1 MKVRSIASGSSG
13 NAYAVE
19 HDGRALLIDCGVPYK
34 HLKDLAIDAVLITHS
49 HSDHVSGLKVLL
61 KHCDAPVFANSMTA
75 ETVARCCGL
84 DDEVFV
90 RFENDQVFE
99 VGDFEISPFS
109 IPHDTSDPVG
119 YLVRLASTGVT
130 YFHGTD
136 IGTPL
141 ESIGNRLARADIAVL
156 ESNHDPVLLRQSSR
170 PSSLIQRIAG
180 PRGHLSND
188 QACELVRRFASPRL
202 KKLALAHLS
211 RDCNMPHLAEEAMRS
226 ALQEIGR
233 ADVELK
239 VLCPDEIVEL

>member
-1 MKVRSIASGSSG
+1 LKVRSIASGSSG

-19 HDGRALLIDCGVPYK
+19 HDGRTLLIDCGVPYK

-109 IPHDTSDPVG
+109 IPSRIISEPRFDVIMIIVF
-119 YLVRLASTGVT
+119 LKSTVL
-130 YFHGTD
+130 
-136 IGTPL
+136 PL
-141 ESIGNRLARADIAVL
+141 ESVIL
-156 ESNHDPVLLRQSSR
+156 
-170 PSSLIQRIAG
+170 PSS
-180 PRGHLSND
+180 ST
-188 QACELVRRFASPRL
+188 
-202 KKLALAHLS
+202 
-211 RDCNMPHLAEEAMRS
+211 
-226 ALQEIGR
+226 
-233 ADVELK
+233 
-239 VLCPDEIVEL
+239 